1 MEVAGGADYDCIQ
14 VSPNQFQILMSQGAL
29 LGLNDLLDTYGQD
42 IKKGMSE
49 DTWRAAS
56 DSDGTIYGIP
66 YKYPYDQEVQGFMA
80 CRWDLMQAARKGGVG
95 AIIRRKREKSL
106 TVPFCLWTIVSV

>member
-1 MEVAGGADYDCIQ
+1 MMRSIMYFGGNTDEKLVMEVAGGADYDCIQ

-56 DSDGTIYGIP
+56 DSDGTIYGFRINTRMIR
-66 YKYPYDQEVQGFMA
+66 KYRA
-80 CRWDLMQAARKGGVG
+80 LWRAAG
-95 AIIRRKREKSL
+95 I
-106 TVPFCLWTIVSV
+106 